1 MRSLKHST
9 NSQSCGYQF
18 LISSHHHH
26 DISVYM
32 KNIRYSILY
41 CKFVYS
47 LIHRIVNQVL
57 WEKGL
62 FFNISLKSSLIE
74 QFLFSNNFHL
84 LKAFTFHQKYFF
96 TFHCS
101 SEEEIMSSKKFVY
114 WGNASFLEKK
124 RWSSKLFRVSIGDGW
139 SVFWF
144 EHLGRLVVT
153 KQHISYKQIITL
165 SFNTHTQQLTEVVK

>member
-1 MRSLKHST
+1 M
-9 NSQSCGYQF
+9 
-18 LISSHHHH
+18 
-26 DISVYM
+26 
-32 KNIRYSILY
+32 Y

-84 LKAFTFHQKYFF
+84 LKAFTFHQKFF
-96 TFHCS
+96 FNFS
-101 SEEEIMSSKKFVY
+101 SEEEIMIMSSKICVD

-124 RWSSKLFRVSIGDGW
+124 VI
-139 SVFWF
+139 
-144 EHLGRLVVT
+144 E
-153 KQHISYKQIITL
+153 
-165 SFNTHTQQLTEVVK
+165 